1 MDSELAS
8 GPRPLLFLALV
19 TAMSL
24 PFFVLGA
31 FVDSVRVGAL
41 ELPASAAMFLVPV
54 LAAAFLV
61 RRDEGR
67 KAVWALLW
75 RAFDYS
81 AAPHKVWYLVAAGV
95 PVVAGIAAYGLARGL
110 DAVGGGV
117 PISLAALPFVLI
129 ATLFSA
135 TCEELGW
142 TGYATD
148 PLQRRWGPV
157 WAGIALGIYWAVW
170 HLVPLAQ
177 VGHGFWWISGW
188 FAGTVSGRVLIVW
201 LHNRTGQ
208 GILAAILF
216 HAMLNVTAV
225 VTPDYGE
232 PIVPILGGAL
242 LTLAAVLAYVR
253 GPLGHRSAPPA
264 TTLPMA
270 GRPDQ

>member
-1 MDSELAS
+1 MGSELDS
-8 GPRPLLFLALV
+8 DRRPLLFLTLV

-54 LAAAFLV
+54 LAAVFLV

-67 KAVWALLW
+67 KAVWALLR

-95 PVVAGIAAYGLARGL
+95 PVVAGIAAYGIARGL
-110 DAVGGGV
+110 DAVGASL
-117 PISLAALPFVLI
+117 PIALSALPFVLI

-188 FAGTVSGRVLIVW
+188 FVGTVAGRVLIVW

-208 GILAAILF
+208 GVLAAILF

-232 PIVPILGGAL
+232 PIVLILGGAL
-242 LTLAAVLAYVR
+242 LTLAAVLAYVL
-253 GPLGHRSAPPA
+253 GPLRDRAASPA
-264 TTLPMA
+264 TTTVD
-270 GRPDQ
+270 G